1 MQIHIGRN
9 GQQLGSF
16 PVQEIRDGM
25 AAGRFLSSDL
35 AWHEGLPDWIPLG
48 SLQALQSAPPP
59 AVPTITSSQEPAASA
74 PGPFKSVPSAPV
86 AVPGVAPRT
95 NPLAGWSLG
104 LGLGSLLCGIFTAI
118 PAVICGH
125 MAISRI
131 NRSGGRET
139 GRGLAI
145 TGLVAGY
152 LMIAILPIMIA
163 LMVPTFAIVQEKAIE
178 AKSMAN
184 ARQIVVSCRQYAG
197 DHDGRYPPDLET
209 LVNEGVITDDT
220 ILRCP
225 LLKDDTQIGYHY
237 FGASMGNTDAGDK
250 VILISKA
257 ANRKGERVVAF
268 NDSSVEM
275 KEAPAELPQSK

>member
-16 PVQEIRDGM
+16 SLPEIRDGM
-25 AAGRFLSSDL
+25 AAGRLLSSDL
-35 AWHEGLPDWIPLG
+35 AWHEGLHDWTPLG

-59 AVPTITSSQEPAASA
+59 IASSQEQAAFA
-74 PGPFKSVPSAPV
+74 PPRLQSVPGGPV
-86 AVPGVAPRT
+86 EVPGVAPRT

-125 MAISRI
+125 IAIRRI

-152 LMIAILPIMIA
+152 LMIVILPVMLSI
-163 LMVPTFAIVQEKAIE
+163 MVPTFAMVQQKAIE

-209 LVNEGVITDDT
+209 LVNEGIITDDR

-237 FGASMGNTDAGDK
+237 FGAGMRDTDAADK

-257 ANRKGERVVAF
+257 ANRIGRRVVVF
-268 NDSSVEM
+268 NDSTAEM
-275 KEAPAELPQSK
+275 KEALAELPPSK